1 MKVAII
7 GGGIIGAGLGANA
20 AMSGHDTFIYTKF
33 PNENEG
39 IDESLKHILSVFR
52 ENGILSQEDSDAA
65 YARAIIT
72 NDIEEAVRDAELIQE
87 SVVEKLEIKR
97 GMIAEIE
104 QFCKDDAVIASTTS
118 TLSATSIQDGA
129 KHPERI
135 MIGHPFN
142 PAYLLPLVEVCMG
155 EQTEQKYA
163 DKAVELYRSIGKE
176 PIVCKLDLP
185 GFIVNRISRAVLDD
199 ARQTVLSGACTAEDY
214 DKALMFGP
222 GMRMAV
228 TGQLLTIDL
237 GTQGGLRNNAIKY
250 NRPYKPGELEVA
262 DSVDEEI
269 VNRPESIGN
278 NRDDISKWRDHMLIE
293 MLKLHGKL

>member
-1 MKVAII
+1 MVKSK
-7 GGGIIGAGLGANA
+7 
-20 AMSGHDTFIYTKF
+20 SG
-33 PNENEG
+33 NLEN
-39 IDESLKHILSVFR
+39 SILT
-52 ENGILSQEDSDAA
+52 NGISTQTGVDTTMKYKINRKIAVDGVVHWIHAA
-65 YARAIIT
+65 
-72 NDIEEAVRDAELIQE
+72 N
-87 SVVEKLEIKR
+87 
-97 GMIAEIE
+97 
-104 QFCKDDAVIASTTS
+104 
-118 TLSATSIQDGA
+118 
-129 KHPERI
+129 
-135 MIGHPFN
+135 
-142 PAYLLPLVEVCMG
+142 
-155 EQTEQKYA
+155 EQKYA